1 MDTAPT
7 PVRATLFAALDRV
20 LAVAVEREA
29 RRLGPA
35 SLLDPWR
42 GLHMGPEDVRATLA
56 EAPHVPLAAEADAIA
71 SIAAP
76 ARADPQLGRV
86 AEWLGLEDV
95 DLAVLALAFAPEHDL
110 RYERVYAYLQ
120 DDMTRRRPSPDLLA
134 RLLCASH
141 EDRPRVLRRFAPGM
155 PLGAVLEIAGAADT
169 SLLARAALVAAPWRN
184 HLLGRDE
191 LEPALARCAR
201 LVNPGPAGLDD
212 LHADPEMAAVIK
224 QLALAAVDGA
234 AGLRLVFVGPHGAG
248 KTALACALAH
258 DLGLRILDLDLR
270 DGAEI
275 RDTLERARLAAGL
288 LGALLYVR
296 GAGMLA
302 QRDPQLARA
311 LADTLAASPGWFV
324 LSLTAPLPQMHAG
337 ALFARTIALKL
348 PSAGARANLWRA
360 ALAGQAIETDE
371 ADVERIATRFRLS
384 AAQIEQAAAD
394 LVPLAGGASRASGR
408 ALSAAARGLCGEE
421 LARLAQRTHPAA
433 TFDTLVAT
441 PDTQAQLREIC
452 ARVANREIVERDWT
466 RGCVHARNRGV
477 TALFTGPS
485 GTGKTMA
492 AEVVAGELGSTS
504 TRSTCRRS

>member
-155 PLGAVLEIAGAADT
+155 PLEL
-169 SLLARAALVAAPWRN
+169 SSRSRAPRTRRCSRAPPSWR
-184 HLLGRDE
+184 R
-191 LEPALARCAR
+191 
-201 LVNPGPAGLDD
+201 
-212 LHADPEMAAVIK
+212 
-224 QLALAAVDGA
+224 
-234 AGLRLVFVGPHGAG
+234 HGA
-248 KTALACALAH
+248 TTCS
-258 DLGLRILDLDLR
+258 
-270 DGAEI
+270 GA
-275 RDTLERARLAAGL
+275 T
-288 LGALLYVR
+288 
-296 GAGMLA
+296 
-302 QRDPQLARA
+302 
-311 LADTLAASPGWFV
+311 S
-324 LSLTAPLPQMHAG
+324 S
-337 ALFARTIALKL
+337 
-348 PSAGARANLWRA
+348 
-360 ALAGQAIETDE
+360 
-371 ADVERIATRFRLS
+371 
-384 AAQIEQAAAD
+384 
-394 LVPLAGGASRASGR
+394 SRRSR
-408 ALSAAARGLCGEE
+408 AARG
-421 LARLAQRTHPAA
+421 
-433 TFDTLVAT
+433 
-441 PDTQAQLREIC
+441 
-452 ARVANREIVERDWT
+452 
-466 RGCVHARNRGV
+466 
-477 TALFTGPS
+477 S
-485 GTGKTMA
+485 
-492 AEVVAGELGSTS
+492 
-504 TRSTCRRS
+504 